1 MTQPSSNPGSTSQPP
16 AGAPATAPAAAST
29 RPQPLLRVRGL
40 KKWFPIKRGV
50 LGRTVGHVKAVDG
63 VDFDLRQGECLGL
76 VGESGSGKTT
86 VGRAILRAITPT
98 DGQIDFRVNDKT
110 VDLASVE
117 AGQLKELRKH
127 VQMIFQD
134 PYASLNPRMT
144 VFDIVG
150 EPLLIHGMKDRRERE
165 KRVRE
170 LMAQVGLRPQHF
182 TRYPH
187 AFSGGQRQR
196 IGIARALALNP
207 KLIIA
212 DEPVSA
218 LDVSVQAQVLNLL
231 MQLQQQLGLTYIFI
245 AHDLGVVRH
254 ICDRIAVMYVGK
266 LVEFAEVDAL
276 FEKPLHPYTAAL
288 LDAVPVPDPK
298 QRRDR
303 ELLAGE
309 VADPSDPPA
318 GCVFHPRCPYA
329 EDRCKQEV
337 PELREIEPGRHVRCH
352 FAEQLTLRG
361 EPIAAAAT

>member
-1 MTQPSSNPGSTSQPP
+1 MSKSDADNKTPT
-16 AGAPATAPAAAST
+16 PAAAGPAAA
-29 RPQPLLRVRGL
+29 RAEPLLRIRGL

-50 LGRTVGHVKAVDG
+50 FARTVGHVKAIDG
-63 VDFDLRQGECLGL
+63 VDFDLYEGECLGL

-86 VGRAILRAITPT
+86 VGRSILRALTPT
-98 DGQIDFRVNDKT
+98 EGTIEFHVNGKT
-110 VDLASVE
+110 VDLATVE
-117 AGQLKELRKH
+117 ARDLKELRKH

-150 EPLLIHGMKDRRERE
+150 EPLLVHGMKDRRQRE
-165 KRVRE
+165 QQVRA

-207 KLIIA
+207 RLIVA

-266 LVEFAEVDAL
+266 LVEVAEVDAL
-276 FEKPLHPYTAAL
+276 FDSPRHPYTAAL
-288 LDAVPVPDPK
+288 LDAVPVPDP
-298 QRRDR
+298 RRR
-303 ELLAGE
+303 KERQPLAGE
-309 VADPSDPPA
+309 VADPSNPPP
-318 GCVFHPRCPYA
+318 GCVFHPRCPHA
-329 EDRCKQEV
+329 EDRCKQEA
-337 PELREIEPGRHVRCH
+337 PELREIEPGRFVRCH

-361 EPIAAAAT
+361 QPLAPAQTPA

>member
-1 MTQPSSNPGSTSQPP
+1 MTESSHNPDTASQPE
-16 AGAPATAPAAAST
+16 GATATATPA
-29 RPQPLLRVRGL
+29 RGEPLLRVRGL
-40 KKWFPIKRGV
+40 KKWFPIRRGV
-50 LGRTVGHVKAVDG
+50 FSRVVGHVKAVDG
-63 VDFDLRQGECLGL
+63 VDFDLYQGECLGL

-86 VGRAILRAITPT
+86 VGRTILRAITPT
-98 DGQIDFRVNDKT
+98 EGNIDFHVDGKH
-110 VDLASVE
+110 VDLATVE
-117 AGQLKELRKH
+117 ARELKELRKN

-150 EPLLIHGMKDRRERE
+150 EPLLVHGMTDRAQRE

-207 KLIIA
+207 KLIVA

-276 FEKPLHPYTAAL
+276 FERPMHPYTAAL
-288 LDAVPVPDPK
+288 LDAVPVPDP
-298 QRRDR
+298 RRRKDR
-303 ELLAGE
+303 QPLAGE
-309 VADPSDPPA
+309 VADPSAPPA
-318 GCVFHPRCPYA
+318 GCVFHPRCAYA

-337 PELREIEPGRHVRCH
+337 PELREVEPGRHVRCH

-361 EPIAAAAT
+361 EPIG